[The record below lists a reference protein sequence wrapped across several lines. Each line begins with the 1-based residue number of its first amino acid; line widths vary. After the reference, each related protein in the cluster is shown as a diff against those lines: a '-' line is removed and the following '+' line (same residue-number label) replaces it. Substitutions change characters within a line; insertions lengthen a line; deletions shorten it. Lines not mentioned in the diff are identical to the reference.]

1 MRVFIH
7 QIPETARRFRSVFMG
22 NRQVILEQLVSL
34 GNGIEQNLA
43 SLQSLLEQHE
53 NCDSELRLVREIQ
66 QDFMLRRALLRKLQ
80 ERLGRFGSPELID
93 KIFNSL
99 EE

>member
-1 MRVFIH
+1 MGKK
-7 QIPETARRFRSVFMG
+7 QI
-22 NRQVILEQLVSL
+22 ILEQLVAL

-43 SLQSLLEQHE
+43 SLQSRLEERE

-66 QDFMLRRALLRKLQ
+66 QDFVLRRALLRKLQ
-80 ERLGRFGSPELID
+80 ERLGRFASPELID
-93 KIFNSL
+93 KIFNGL